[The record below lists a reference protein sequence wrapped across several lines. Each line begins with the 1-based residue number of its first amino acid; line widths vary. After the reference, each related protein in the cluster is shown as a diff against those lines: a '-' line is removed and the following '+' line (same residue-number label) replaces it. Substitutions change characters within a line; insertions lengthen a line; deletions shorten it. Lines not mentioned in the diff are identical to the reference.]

1 MAEEMNIPLLGQ
13 IPIVQSICEGG
24 DDGRPVALDENT
36 VTGQA
41 FAELARAVVEAVDRR
56 NESLPPTQIVETHK
70 S

>member
-1 MAEEMNIPLLGQ
+1 MPKINIILYNKKMDYFPEYL
-13 IPIVQSICEGG
+13 SE
-24 DDGRPVALDENT
+24 T
-36 VTGQA
+36 WQA